1 MSDSPTAASGKP
13 ATRTARDVVRV
24 PMHVS
29 RGCLIVSLQVDLDEP
44 MLRQLRTD
52 LLERLRATRVEH
64 VILDVGGLE
73 ILDAREFEEVRR
85 TLRMAEI
92 MGARTV
98 LVGLRAGIVSSLVD
112 LQVDVGGL
120 TATIDMD
127 EAFRILERGGRDV
140 VG

>member
-1 MSDSPTAASGKP
+1 VSDGTPPPTGDRIRS
-13 ATRTARDVVRV
+13 DVVRV

-29 RGCLIVSLQVDLDEP
+29 RGCLIVSLQVDLDERI
-44 MLRQLRTD
+44 LRQLRHD
-52 LLERLRATRVEH
+52 LLQKLRATRVDQ
-64 VILDVGGLE
+64 VILDVAGLE
-73 ILDAREFEEVRR
+73 VLDARDFDEVRR

-112 LQVDVGGL
+112 LQVDVTGL

-127 EAFRILERGGRDV
+127 EAFRILERGGRQDA
-140 VG
+140 G